1 MKPRKDQTAE
11 QRIMRDMGAL
21 IIAKLPEGADK
32 RFALRQ
38 LWKKCPYGYKNV
50 EAFYR
55 ATIRLPEKQGT
66 VIEAARGFEKLF
78 YSFQPLK
85 SRGLRKV
92 QKKYL
97 AHNCSTPR

>member
-1 MKPRKDQTAE
+1 MKPRKDQTEE

-55 ATIRLPEKQGT
+55 ATIRLTRKTGNSY
-66 VIEAARGFEKLF
+66 R
-78 YSFQPLK
+78 
-85 SRGLRKV
+85 SRKRF
-92 QKKYL
+92 
-97 AHNCSTPR
+97 